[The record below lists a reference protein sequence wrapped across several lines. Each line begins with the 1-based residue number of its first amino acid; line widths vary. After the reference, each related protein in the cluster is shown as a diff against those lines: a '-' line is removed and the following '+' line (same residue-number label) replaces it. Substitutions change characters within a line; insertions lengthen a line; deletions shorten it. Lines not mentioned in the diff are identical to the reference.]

1 MKWNLIRSRFGLTIG
16 TLAFVSLVADAI
28 QLMDFLTKLLE
39 PMTLSI
45 NAVAFIAFCIMM
57 VIISTPNS
65 ISDTAAYVGMRQV
78 PIESQKNLWIWFQ
91 PYSRQGG
98 RKPSHPAFFSSDKN
112 LINPQKFFQNKTI

>member
-1 MKWNLIRSRFGLTIG
+1 MEKLEIIKKRMNWNLIRNRFGLTIG

-28 QLMDFLTKLLE
+28 QITDFLTKFLE

-45 NAVAFIAFCIMM
+45 NAVAFCFLMAIT
-57 VIISTPNS
+57 STTIS
-65 ISDTAAYVGMRQV
+65 ISDSAAYVGMRQV

-98 RKPSHPAFFSSDKN
+98 RKPSHPAYFFPAR
-112 LINPQKFFQNKTI
+112 LLH